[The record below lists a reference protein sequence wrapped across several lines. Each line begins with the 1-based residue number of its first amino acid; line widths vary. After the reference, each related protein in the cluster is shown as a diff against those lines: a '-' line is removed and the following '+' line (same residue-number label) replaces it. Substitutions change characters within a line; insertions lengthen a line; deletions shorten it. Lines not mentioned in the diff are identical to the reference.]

1 MADLEKKR
9 VKTRS
14 PDVSIPVGK
23 LDDLHQRIRELETA
37 LREAREEV
45 ARRDEAIDMTCD
57 GCTAIGDDG
66 ECYHP
71 KWDHCPLYPFKANQ
85 AERDG

>member
-1 MADLEKKR
+1 MGHEDGNTLDSRAVAIHEEKQRK
-9 VKTRS
+9 
-14 PDVSIPVGK
+14 
-23 LDDLHQRIRELETA
+23 RIRELERA
-37 LREAREEV
+37 LHEAREEV
-45 ARRDEAIDMTCD
+45 ARRDEAINMTCD